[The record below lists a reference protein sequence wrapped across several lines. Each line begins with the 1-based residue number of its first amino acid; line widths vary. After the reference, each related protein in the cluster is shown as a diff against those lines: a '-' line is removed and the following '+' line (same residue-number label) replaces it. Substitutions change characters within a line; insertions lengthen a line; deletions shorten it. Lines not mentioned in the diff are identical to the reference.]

1 MSSRSLWDSDQ
12 PPFPGSE
19 AFTEQDSVVFF
30 GRDAEITELPDRL
43 QPPLVEQANRLVAV
57 VDPWGVG
64 KSSLVHAGVVPRLR
78 LRRSGWIV
86 VPTVVS
92 GDHPLHRFAHSVA
105 AACPGSTVNG
115 LPASSFA
122 EGLRVPTRNL
132 NAPVLVIV
140 DQVEELIT
148 LSGHTFWAT
157 GTSECS

>member
-1 MSSRSLWDSDQ
+1 
-12 PPFPGSE
+12 
-19 AFTEQDSVVFF
+19 
-30 GRDAEITELPDRL
+30 
-43 QPPLVEQANRLVAV
+43 
-57 VDPWGVG
+57 
-64 KSSLVHAGVVPRLR
+64 LR

>member
-1 MSSRSLWDSDQ
+1 M
-12 PPFPGSE
+12 
-19 AFTEQDSVVFF
+19 
-30 GRDAEITELPDRL
+30 
-43 QPPLVEQANRLVAV
+43 
-57 VDPWGVG
+57 
-64 KSSLVHAGVVPRLR
+64 R

-148 LSGHTFWAT
+148 LSGHTHFGRPVLVSVRSWLTPQLASAD
-157 GTSECS
+157 GHWPDSAS